1 MQSGKLRHRVTL
13 LRRVDNQ
20 QPGGQVQHSYVPFAE
35 VWGNVR
41 PLSGRELIAAQ
52 QVNSLI
58 DSEITIRYRVDV
70 DETCRVQHIIK
81 HDESPQWFD
90 TYDVIAV
97 IPDPKTNR
105 RELRLACVKRTAEG
119 WRG

>member
-41 PLSGRELIAAQ
+41 SLSGRELIAAQ
-52 QVNSLI
+52 QVNSEI
-58 DSEITIRYRVDV
+58 NTEITIRFRNDV
-70 DETCRVQHIIK
+70 DETCRAQHIINY
-81 HDESPQWFD
+81 DVSPPWFD
-90 TYDVIAV
+90 AYDILAV
-97 IPDPKTNR
+97 MPDPKTNR